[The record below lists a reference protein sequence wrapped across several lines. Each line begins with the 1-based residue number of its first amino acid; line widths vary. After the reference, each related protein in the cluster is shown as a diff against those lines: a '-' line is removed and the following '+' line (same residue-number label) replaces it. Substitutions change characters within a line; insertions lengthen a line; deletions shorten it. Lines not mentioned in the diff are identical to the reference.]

1 MNDQSIYVLDTNVLL
16 HDPNALFSFPNARLI
31 IPLAVI
37 EEIDDQKKRQNEVG
51 RNARLVS
58 RWLDELR
65 SQGPL
70 SRGVSLAN
78 GGSLRIELNHMDNS
92 FLPPALA
99 PHKYDNRI
107 LALTQSLTGQESS
120 RVVLVTKDLNLRIK
134 ADVLGI
140 ATRDYDSDR
149 VNYSELYDGYRT
161 LSVSGSEIDRLFR
174 EHQLPIPAGV
184 HLFPNEFAVLTN
196 RITPSQSA
204 LARHR
209 DGTLTPLRFAG
220 ATVWGISARNKEQ
233 RLAMELVL
241 DDTIRVVTLVGQ
253 AGTGKTL
260 LALAAGLEKV
270 VEQHAFHRLLITRPV
285 VPVGDDLGY
294 LPGSREEKLRPWMQP
309 IHDNLELL
317 FQDAD
322 DPSEPIDHL
331 HQRGVLQM
339 ETFTYIRGRSIP
351 NQFILCDE
359 AQNLTPSMVKTLITR
374 VGKGTKIVFTGDPDQ
389 IDHPY
394 LDAGSNGLTYLV
406 ERLKS
411 ESLAGHVTLRKGER
425 SRVAEMGAAVL

>member
-1 MNDQSIYVLDTNVLL
+1 MSDQSIYVLDTNVLL
-16 HDPNALFSFPNARLI
+16 HDPDALFSFPNARLV

-37 EEIDDQKKRQNEVG
+37 EEIDDQKKRQDEVG
-51 RNARLVS
+51 RNARLAS
-58 RWLDELR
+58 RRLDELR
-65 SQGPL
+65 SRGPL
-70 SRGVSLAN
+70 SRGVPLPN
-78 GGSLRIELNHMDNS
+78 GGSLRIELNHLDIS
-92 FLPPALA
+92 SLPAVLA

-107 LALTQSLTGQESS
+107 LALAQSLAGQESS

-140 ATRDYDSDR
+140 TTQDYDSDK
-149 VNYSELYDGYRT
+149 VNYSELYDGFRT
-161 LSVSGSEIDRLFR
+161 LSVSGSEINSFFR
-174 EHQLPIPAGV
+174 EQALPVPEGV
-184 HLFPNEFAVLTN
+184 NLHPNEFAVLKN
-196 RITPSQSA
+196 QVNPSQSA

-220 ATVWGISARNKEQ
+220 TTIWGLSARNKEQ
-233 RLAMELVL
+233 KLAMELLL
-241 DDTIRVVTLVGQ
+241 DDAVRVVTLVGR

-270 VEQHAFHRLLITRPV
+270 VEQHAYHRLLVTRPV
-285 VPVGDDLGY
+285 VPVGNDLGY

-331 HQRGVLQM
+331 LQRGVLQM

-406 ERLKS
+406 ERLKM
-411 ESLAGHVTLRKGER
+411 ERLAGHITLRKGER
-425 SRVAEMGAAVL
+425 SRVAEMGALAL